1 MNDMNPNWFLAAAAL
16 LAVAACT
23 VLSWRLYLSRRA
35 VRDFLE
41 ATSEFKRSLELLA
54 PAEPGSRRAP
64 IVADGALL
72 DAVRSQADTLVAL
85 KDDSHKLHVLAEEL
99 SDFLVVADRQGQVL
113 AANQELLRVLGTTAA
128 RLKDMHLQ
136 ELLVQGARQP
146 AAGQKESNER
156 AGSRFDATLR
166 RPEGDDMPVTGRS
179 GFVRLSTGPV
189 VIYSFRDR
197 TDEFRA
203 QRTLEAALS
212 EAQRSG
218 DLRAQFLANMSHE
231 IRTPLNGLLGMVDLL
246 EDSTLTAEQH
256 ERVRLLKSSARRLM
270 TLLVDIL
277 DFSKIEAG
285 HMAIESI
292 TFDLPAKVEQCFKL
306 FEPLAQSKGI
316 DLRFVTRLQ
325 HIYITSDP
333 NRLLQVVSN
342 LMDNALK
349 FTRSGSV
356 VLRVETSTDPDDEDY
371 CHTLIVVQDTGVG
384 IDASAL
390 PKLFTPFMQSDE
402 SISRKYG
409 GTGLGLALCRQ
420 LVELMGGTIGVE
432 STIGVGST
440 FTVRIRSLVGVADR
454 FEDTAPADPLEEARE
469 DVLAG
474 RSVLLV
480 DDNEVNQALVATWLK
495 KRGVKVTLA
504 SDGESGIRQA
514 MKEQFDAILM
524 DVWLARPSGIDATK
538 LLRATSLTNPQR
550 YGYLRRVPI
559 LGVTA
564 YAMQSDR
571 DACLAAG
578 MNDHM
583 SKPLSQQILI
593 SRLASLIERGLH
605 QATR

>member
-1 MNDMNPNWFLAAAAL
+1 MNSNWLLASAAL
-16 LAVAACT
+16 LAGAGCV
-23 VLSWRLYLSRRA
+23 VLAWRLYLSRRA

-54 PAEPGSRRAP
+54 PADPATPKARP
-64 IVADGALL
+64 VASGALL
-72 DAVRSQADTLVAL
+72 EAVKSQADTLVAL
-85 KDDSHKLHVLAEEL
+85 KDDSHKLNVLAEEL

-113 AANQELLRVLGTTAA
+113 AANQELLRVLGKTAA
-128 RLKDMHLQ
+128 ELQGIHLQ

-146 AAGQKESNER
+146 AAGQRESKER

-179 GFVRLSTGPV
+179 AYVRLSTGPV

-203 QRTLEAALS
+203 QRTLEVALS

-246 EDSTLTAEQH
+246 EDSSLTTEQH
-256 ERVRLLKSSARRLM
+256 ERVRLLKASARRLM

-349 FTRSGSV
+349 FTKSGSV
-356 VLRVETSTDPDDEDY
+356 VLRLETSTDPVDEDY

-384 IDASAL
+384 IDSSAL

-432 STIGVGST
+432 STLGVGST
-440 FTVRIRSLVGVADR
+440 FTVRIRSLVGIADR
-454 FEDTAPADPLEEARE
+454 FEDTAPTEPFEEARE

-504 SDGESGIRQA
+504 ADGESGIRQA

-524 DVWLARPSGIDATK
+524 DVSMPRQSRSA
-538 LLRATSLTNPQR
+538 
-550 YGYLRRVPI
+550 
-559 LGVTA
+559 LG
-564 YAMQSDR
+564 
-571 DACLAAG
+571 AA
-578 MNDHM
+578 
-583 SKPLSQQILI
+583 
-593 SRLASLIERGLH
+593 
-605 QATR
+605 

>member
-1 MNDMNPNWFLAAAAL
+1 MNLTWLLAALAAL
-16 LAVAACT
+16 STLCCIVLA
-23 VLSWRLYLSRRA
+23 WRLYASRRS
-35 VRDFLE
+35 VRDFLD
-41 ATSEFKRSLELLA
+41 ATSEFKRALDLLA
-54 PAEPGSRRAP
+54 PAETTARPGPR
-64 IVADGALL
+64 IADGALL
-72 DAVRSQADTLVAL
+72 ETVKSQTDILLAL
-85 KDDSHKLHVLAEEL
+85 KDDSHKLHVLAEDL
-99 SDFLVVADRQGQVL
+99 SDFLIVADRRGQVL
-113 AANQELLRVLGTTAA
+113 AANQELLRTLGTTAQQISGVS
-128 RLKDMHLQ
+128 LQ
-136 ELLVQGARQP
+136 DVLVMGARQP
-146 AAGQKESNER
+146 VGDSKDDSGR
-156 AGSRFDATLR
+156 AVLRFEATLR
-166 RPEGDDMPVTGRS
+166 RKEGEDMPVTGRS
-179 GFVRLSTGPV
+179 ALVRLSTGT
-189 VIYSFRDR
+189 VIIHSFRDR
-197 TDEFRA
+197 SDEFRA
-203 QRTLEAALS
+203 QRTLEVALS

-218 DLRAQFLANMSHE
+218 DMRAQFLANMSHE
-231 IRTPLNGLLGMVDLL
+231 IRTPLNGLLGMIDLL
-246 EDSTLTAEQH
+246 EDSTLTPEQR

-292 TFDLPAKVEQCFKL
+292 TFDLAAKVEQCFKL

-349 FTRSGSV
+349 FTKSGSV
-356 VLRVETSTDPDDEDY
+356 VLRVETITDPDDEDH
-371 CHTLIVVQDTGVG
+371 CNTLIVVQDTGVG

-390 PKLFTPFMQSDE
+390 PKLFTPFTQSDE

-409 GTGLGLALCRQ
+409 GTGLGLALCKQ
-420 LVELMGGTIGVE
+420 LVELMGGSIGVE
-432 STIGVGST
+432 SILGVGST
-440 FTVRIRSLVGVADR
+440 FTVRIRSVAGGSER
-454 FEDTAPADPLEEARE
+454 FEDTAPAEPVDELRDNA
-469 DVLAG
+469 LAG

-495 KRGVKVTLA
+495 KRGAKVTLA
-504 SDGESGIRQA
+504 SDGESGIRHA

-524 DVWLARPSGIDATK
+524 DVSMPRLSGIDATK

-564 YAMQSDR
+564 HAMQSDR
-571 DACLAAG
+571 EACLAAG

-583 SKPLSQQILI
+583 SKPLSQPILI
-593 SRLASLIERGLH
+593 SRLVSLIDRSPH
-605 QATR
+605 PTAR

>member
-1 MNDMNPNWFLAAAAL
+1 MSSNWFLVSVTL
-16 LAVAACT
+16 LAVAACV
-23 VLSWRLYLSRRA
+23 VLSWRLYLSRRS

-41 ATSEFKRSLELLA
+41 ATSEFKRSLEQLA
-54 PAEPGSRRAP
+54 PSDPASRKAP
-64 IVADGALL
+64 LVADGALL
-72 DAVRSQADTLVAL
+72 DAVKSQANTLVAL

-113 AANQELLRVLGTTAA
+113 AANQELLRVLGLPAA
-128 RLKDMHLQ
+128 KLQGMHLQ

-146 AAGQKESNER
+146 AAGQKESSER
-156 AGSRFDATLR
+156 AGSRFDATLC

-179 GFVRLSTGPV
+179 AYVRLSTGPV

-246 EDSTLTAEQH
+246 EDSSLTTEQH
-256 ERVRLLKSSARRLM
+256 ERVLLLKSSARRLM

-325 HIYITSDP
+325 HIYVTSDP

-349 FTRSGSV
+349 FTKSGSV
-356 VLRVETSTDPDDEDY
+356 VLRVETSTDPEDEDY

-432 STIGVGST
+432 STLGVGSV
-440 FTVRIRSLVGVADR
+440 FTVRIRSLVGVAER
-454 FEDTAPADPLEEARE
+454 FEDTAPPEPFEETRE
-469 DVLAG
+469 DILAG

-504 SDGESGIRQA
+504 ADGESGIRQA

-524 DVWLARPSGIDATK
+524 DVSMPRLSGIDATK

-583 SKPLSQQILI
+583 SKPLSQPILI
-593 SRLASLIERGLH
+593 ARLASLIERGLH
-605 QATR
+605 QPTR